1 MGRSQWP
8 VMMVAVLVEAG
19 LSTLALEMRELAQQ
33 VMLALARELQHT
45 VKVVTFCSMLGA
57 AAADKEE
64 T

>member
-1 MGRSQWP
+1 
-8 VMMVAVLVEAG
+8 MMVAVLVEAG

-45 VKVVTFCSMLGA
+45 VKVVTCCSMLGA